1 MTTSP
6 AEPVDNP
13 QLPDDASSDGDSDHD
28 QDSEPTSTA
37 PAEDNPTVPD
47 PPD

>member
-6 AEPVDNP
+6 AEPVDNA
-13 QLPDDASSDGDSDHD
+13 QLPDPASDESEYD